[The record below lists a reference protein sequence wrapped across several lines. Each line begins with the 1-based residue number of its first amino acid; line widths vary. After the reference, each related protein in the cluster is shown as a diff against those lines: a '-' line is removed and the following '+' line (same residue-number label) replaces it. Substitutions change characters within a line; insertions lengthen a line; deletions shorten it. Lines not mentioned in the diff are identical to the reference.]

1 MPIKRAGIP
10 SKYVF
15 LRRYVPAYALPFIAA
30 VAILAI
36 EVSCDLFLPTVVARI
51 IDEGIAA
58 RDLSIVLRLGGWML
72 AVAAAGAC
80 AAAARNSI
88 SGRVSQSFGASLRA
102 DLFRKILSLGLP
114 DADRFDPS
122 SLVNRLTNDVTQV
135 QNLVNGLMRV
145 FVRAPLLAIGG
156 TVMAIRLDAR
166 MALPLALSLP
176 AAIACV
182 ALGLGASFPVY
193 RRIQESLDGIN
204 SSMREYLAGVRV
216 VKAFG
221 GHDSEE
227 ARFSGRNEELTG
239 RTLKALRILALSSPA
254 AAFALNAG
262 IAAVL
267 WFGGAGVVAGRA
279 EAGKAVAIV
288 NYMILILHALTLL
301 AFIFNALVRAR
312 ASAERIS
319 EVFAAGGA
327 RDGGTAGIPARAT
340 GAARGAH
347 GPAAAKAGEG
357 GAVRGLSV
365 EFDGVWL
372 WYDGDE
378 SRAALK
384 GVSFACRAG
393 GTLGI
398 IGSTGSGKS
407 SIARVL
413 CRLYEPK
420 RGRLLLGGLPVDP
433 SDPRVPG
440 EAIALVP
447 QKSLLFTGTVAENI
461 RWGNEAASDEEVRR
475 AAMAACAHE
484 FISAMPRG
492 YDTAVG
498 RGGLDLSGGQRQ
510 RIAIARAL
518 VRKPGLIVLDDCTSA
533 VDSLTEARIRASLRG
548 EAIGATIVVIAQRV
562 SSIRGSDAIL
572 VLDEGAVAGFGTHAE
587 LARSCEAYRDI
598 CRSQDLPLEAIR
610 G

>member
-1 MPIKRAGIP
+1 MSP
-10 SKYVF
+10 
-15 LRRYVPAYALPFIAA
+15 LRRGTCSRYGFLKKYVPAFALPFLTA
-30 VAILAI
+30 VAILAV
-36 EVSCDLFLPTVVARI
+36 EVACDLFLPTVVARI

-58 RDLSIVLRLGGWML
+58 RDLSVVMRLGGWML
-72 AVAAAGAC
+72 AAAAAGAC
-80 AAAARNSI
+80 AAPARNSI

-102 DLFRKILSLGLP
+102 DLFRKILSFGLP
-114 DADRFDPS
+114 DADRFEPS

-156 TVMAIRLDAR
+156 VVMAIRLDAR
-166 MALPLALSLP
+166 MALPLVLSLP
-176 AAIACV
+176 AAIAIV

-216 VKAFG
+216 VKAFS
-221 GHDSEE
+221 GHHSEE
-227 ARFSGRNEELTG
+227 ARFSGRNEELTA
-239 RTLKALRILALSSPA
+239 RTLKAMRILALSSPA

-279 EAGKAVAIV
+279 GAGKAVAIV
-288 NYMILILHALTLL
+288 NYMIQILHALTLL

-327 RDGGTAGIPARAT
+327 RDGGTAGIP
-340 GAARGAH
+340 RGAP
-347 GPAAAKAGEG
+347 GSDRGAPRPTIASAATEG
-357 GAVRGLSV
+357 RGLSI
-365 EFDGVWL
+365 EFDDVWL

-384 GVSFACRAG
+384 GISFACRAG

-407 SIARVL
+407 SVARVL

-420 RGRLLLGGLPVDP
+420 RGRVLLGGQDAA
-433 SDPRVPG
+433 SADPRELAG
-440 EAIALVP
+440 GIALVP
-447 QKSLLFTGTVAENI
+447 QKSVLFTGTVAENI
-461 RWGNEAASDEEVRR
+461 RWGNEGASEEEVRT
-475 AAMAACAHE
+475 AAEAACAHE
-484 FISAMPRG
+484 FISAMPGG

-518 VRKPGLIVLDDCTSA
+518 VRKPALIVLDDCTSA
-533 VDSLTEARIRASLRG
+533 VDSLTEARIRAALRT
-548 EAIGATIVVIAQRV
+548 EAGGATVVVIAQRV
-562 SSIRGSDAIL
+562 SSIRGADAIL
-572 VLDEGAVAGFGTHAE
+572 VLDEGTVAGFGTHAE

-598 CRSQDLPLEAIR
+598 CRSQDLQLEAIR